1 MTAGSSHSLT
11 LMKAESRSDGALS
24 WRFLVRASIVGC
36 RCSLPHRH
44 SSMDRMSRSAARCEH
59 PAEIPS
65 LLPVHGYPGPIAAG
79 RWGCF
84 HEYRSTR
91 DTATGAADVPP
102 PSPSAP
108 PPRGRFSI
116 DTVSG
121 GDPLSAVSV
130 NTLLKSCLCPRAL
143 YPDYRHALPAPS
155 EGGGRRRG
163 TRRAVGV
170 VYLTRKKSV
179 WLRHRRQGR
188 RMFHPP
194 PRRPLPQG
202 GDIPSIQCPGE
213 STPSPGSR

>member
-1 MTAGSSHSLT
+1 MGGGSRLRLSPPVSPTPDWRFPIDTVAGGWAVSLRSRLT
-11 LMKAESRSDGALS
+11 LPEIRSLSPDTVSVAIATYCPPPRKGAGGGRGS
-24 WRFLVRASIVGC
+24 GRVVGVFWRRTFNQR
-36 RCSLPHRH
+36 RRRH
-44 SSMDRMSRSAARCEH
+44 GRGE
-59 PAEIPS
+59 PS
-65 LLPVHGYPGPIAAG
+65 P
-79 RWGCF
+79 
-84 HEYRSTR
+84 
-91 DTATGAADVPP
+91 PP

-108 PPRGRFSI
+108 PPRGDIPSTQFQGR
-116 DTVSG
+116 
-121 GDPLSAVSV
+121 DPLSAVSV

>member
-11 LMKAESRSDGALS
+11 LMKAESRSDGELS
-24 WRFLVRASIVGC
+24 WRFLVMASIVGG

-170 VYLTRKKSV
+170 FWRRTFNQRRR
-179 WLRHRRQGR
+179 RHGR
-188 RMFHPP
+188 GEPSPP
-194 PRRPLPQG
+194 P
-202 GDIPSIQCPGE
+202 
-213 STPSPGSR
+213 PSPSAPPPGG

>member
-11 LMKAESRSDGALS
+11 LMKAESRSDGELS
-24 WRFLVRASIVGC
+24 WRFLVMASLVGC

-143 YPDYRHALPAPS
+143 YPDYRHALPAPP
-155 EGGGRRRG
+155 EGGGRRPRSG
-163 TRRAVGV
+163 REVGV

-179 WLRHRRQGR
+179 WLTRNDRGGGCSAPSPSA
-188 RMFHPP
+188 PP
-194 PRRPLPQG
+194 PR

-213 STPSPGSR
+213 STPTPGSR